1 MQTIQEAALQWG
13 IGERQVRTL
22 CENGRIPGAKKQDG
36 MWLIP
41 ADAVKPTRKSRKP
54 DGLLTRLQAERKHKT
69 HGGIYHRV
77 QVDMTYNSNHIEG
90 SKLTKDQTRFIYE
103 TKTIGLEENAVIPV
117 NDIVETVNHFRC
129 MDFIIDTAEKE
140 LTQPYIKRLHAL
152 LKSGTEDSLVDG
164 FAVGDY
170 KKFPNEVGDHVTT
183 PPENVS
189 AEMARLLT
197 KYKEQEKTL
206 ETLVSFHADFESIHP
221 FQDGNGRVG
230 RLILFKECL
239 HYGIVPFI
247 ITDELR
253 LYYYRGL
260 SRWKDEKGFLMDT
273 CLTAQEAMK
282 KYLDYFRIP
291 Y

>member
-129 MDFIIDTAEKE
+129 MDYIIDTAEKE